1 MKDEKKISII
11 VPVYNSEKYLDKCI
25 NSILKQTYK
34 NIEIIAINDGST
46 DGSYEKLK
54 SYAKRDDRI
63 RVFNQDNKGSTEAR
77 IKGVQ
82 QARGKWIGFVDSDDW
97 IEPHIL
103 ENSYNRLINDDLDVV
118 IWGFYKDFVDVQ
130 DSTNSFVKIN
140 IGDYYCSKH
149 KSDNEILLNDNA
161 LALVGYAWNKLY
173 KRDLIVSNNLQFL
186 EGVSLVEDMLFNS
199 EVLSKSDKIAFID
212 DIGYHYIQRNRETLG
227 AKFYP
232 NYFDL
237 KIKAC
242 DAVEKLLTV
251 YNIEAV
257 KISNVIMYRKF
268 YGLVSSCRMVC
279 LTKTLSSREKK
290 SYMKKVCSSSNGKSI
305 LKNIHVNGKNLLYK
319 IILSTKQFWV
329 FEVLYCR

>member
-1 MKDEKKISII
+1 MGDLISVII
-11 VPVYNSEKYLDKCI
+11 PVYNVEKYLERCV
-25 NSILKQTYK
+25 NSVLSQSYK
-34 NIEIIAINDGST
+34 NIEVILVDDGSP
-46 DGSYEKLK
+46 DNSGKMCDEFAEKDSRIKVIHTHNGGL
-54 SYAKRDDRI
+54 SYARNVGIKI
-63 RVFNQDNKGSTEAR
+63 STGNY
-77 IKGVQ
+77 IC
-82 QARGKWIGFVDSDDW
+82 FVDSDDW

-103 ENSYNRLINDDLDVV
+103 ENSHNRLINDDLDVV

-130 DSTNSFVKIN
+130 DSTNSFIKIN
-140 IGDYYCSKH
+140 IGDYYCSKY
-149 KSDNEILLNDNA
+149 KNDNEILLNDNA

-186 EGVSLVEDMLFNS
+186 ESVSLVEDMLFNS

-212 DIGYHYIQRNRETLG
+212 DIGYHYVQRNRETLG

-257 KISNVIMYRKF
+257 KISNVVMYRKF

-290 SYMKKVCSSSNGKSI
+290 SYMKKVCSSNNGKSV

-329 FEVLYCR
+329 FEVLYSR